1 MTTYDKMCNSGFSNL
16 VFIALLFSFGMKT
29 KVYLALFEIISTMK
43 KLVLFNK
50 LQKYYSVTYGKYQF
64 ILASRK

>member
-1 MTTYDKMCNSGFSNL
+1 MTTYDEKCSSGFSNL